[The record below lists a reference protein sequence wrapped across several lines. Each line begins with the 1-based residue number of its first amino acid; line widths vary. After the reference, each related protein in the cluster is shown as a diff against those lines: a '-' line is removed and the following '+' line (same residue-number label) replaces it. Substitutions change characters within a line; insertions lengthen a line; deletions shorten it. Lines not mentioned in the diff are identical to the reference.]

1 MKNSIK
7 YDPLAIYRNSGSRA
21 KAVESLLSI
30 KIETDLEE
38 KISKLMKE
46 LIESDDDNYTFN
58 LSSEIRNVQKDI
70 EDLKRTREL
79 NMKQGN
85 ELRGQPMQ
93 WVAIDDVQ

>member
-30 KIETDLEE
+30 KIESDLEE
-38 KISKLMKE
+38 KIGKLMKE
-46 LIESDDDNYTFN
+46 LIESDDDTYTFN
-58 LSSEIRNVQKDI
+58 LSSEIRNIQRDI
-70 EDLKRTREL
+70 EDLKRTREI
-79 NMKQGN
+79 NMKHGN